1 MRVTEKHI
9 CFWKEWPS
17 NWHPAEFDV
26 EVNGVECH
34 FFNTEQYFMYM
45 KAIVFGDEEI
55 AKQILADGDPKKAKA
70 LGRKVQN
77 YDEPVW
83 NDKRYQIM
91 LKANV
96 AKFSQNE
103 DLKQLLL
110 SPEYDGR
117 GFVEA
122 SPYDK
127 VWGVCMY
134 ESNPDIDD
142 ETKWKGL
149 NLLGKV
155 LDETRRIIREDDAIQ
170 ENFRSYWTDR
180 DTDECFFG
188 ISILIDD
195 QGYTGKEMRFDSSNL
210 DKMPS
215 ILLDG
220 DYWQVESLRLF
231 GKYDVEL
238 NLISNDKTKTMRIPD
253 VDIEKREAYKLLC
266 AVFDNTEHFNGCEGK
281 DYEDVEDFYGWELS

>member
-1 MRVTEKHI
+1 MRVTDKHV
-9 CFWKEWPS
+9 CFWNEWPS
-17 NWHPAEFDV
+17 NWHPVEFDV
-26 EVNGVECH
+26 EVNGVKCH
-34 FFNTEQYFMYM
+34 FYNTEQYFMYM

-55 AKQILADGDPKKAKA
+55 AKQILEVSDPKKVKA

-77 YDEPVW
+77 YDEAVW
-83 NDKRYQIM
+83 NEKRYQVM

-110 SPEYDGR
+110 SPEYEGH

-127 VWGVCMY
+127 VWGVRMF

-155 LDETRRIIREDDAIQ
+155 LDETR
-170 ENFRSYWTDR
+170 
-180 DTDECFFG
+180 
-188 ISILIDD
+188 SIV
-195 QGYTGKEMRFDSSNL
+195 S
-210 DKMPS
+210 
-215 ILLDG
+215 LL
-220 DYWQVESLRLF
+220 
-231 GKYDVEL
+231 
-238 NLISNDKTKTMRIPD
+238 
-253 VDIEKREAYKLLC
+253 
-266 AVFDNTEHFNGCEGK
+266 
-281 DYEDVEDFYGWELS
+281 

>member
-1 MRVTEKHI
+1 MRVTDKHV
-9 CFWKEWPS
+9 CFWNEWPS
-17 NWHPAEFDV
+17 NWHPAEFDI
-26 EVNGVECH
+26 EVNEVQCH
-34 FFNTEQYFMYM
+34 FYNTEQYFMYM

-55 AKQILADGDPKKAKA
+55 AKQILADGDPKKVKA

-77 YDEPVW
+77 YDEQVW

-110 SPEYDGR
+110 SPEYKGP

-127 VWGVCMY
+127 VWGIRMY
-134 ESNPDIDD
+134 ESNPDIDN

-155 LDETRRIIREDDAIQ
+155 LDETRRIIVEEESIK
-170 ENFRSYWTDR
+170 ENFLIWDDR
-180 DTDECFFG
+180 DTNECFFG
-188 ISILIDD
+188 ISILIGD
-195 QGYTGKEMRFDSSNL
+195 QSYTGKKELKFDSSNP
-210 DKMPS
+210 DKMPT
-215 ILLDG
+215 ILLD
-220 DYWQVESLRLF
+220 DEYWQVESLRLT
-231 GKYDVEL
+231 DRHEMEL
-238 NLISNDKTKTMRIPD
+238 NLISNDITKKVLVSD
-253 VDIEKREAYKLLC
+253 DEIEKKEAYRLLC
-266 AVFDNTEHFNGCEGK
+266 AAFDNTEHEKSEGE

>member
-1 MRVTEKHI
+1 
-9 CFWKEWPS
+9 
-17 NWHPAEFDV
+17 
-26 EVNGVECH
+26 
-34 FFNTEQYFMYM
+34 
-45 KAIVFGDEEI
+45 
-55 AKQILADGDPKKAKA
+55 
-70 LGRKVQN
+70 
-77 YDEPVW
+77 
-83 NDKRYQIM
+83 M

-103 DLKQLLL
+103 NLKQLLL
-110 SPEYDGR
+110 SPEYEGH

-127 VWGVCMY
+127 VWGVRMY
-134 ESNPDIDD
+134 ESNPEIDD

-155 LDETRRIIREDDAIQ
+155 LDETRRFIREDEAIN
-170 ENFRSYWTDR
+170 ENFTYWDGR

-195 QGYTGKEMRFDSSNL
+195 KGYTGKEMRFDSSNP
-210 DKMPS
+210 DMMPS
-215 ILLDG
+215 ILLEG
-220 DYWQVESLRLF
+220 EYWQVESMRLF

-238 NLISNDKTKTMRIPD
+238 NLTSNGSTKTVRIPD

-266 AVFDNTEHFNGCEGK
+266 AVFYNTEHEKTEGE

>member
-1 MRVTEKHI
+1 MKVTDKHV
-9 CFWKEWPS
+9 CFWNEWPS
-17 NWHPAEFDV
+17 NWHPAEFDI
-26 EVNGVECH
+26 EVNGVKCH
-34 FFNTEQYFMYM
+34 FYNTEQYFMYM

-55 AKQILADGDPKKAKA
+55 AKQILADGDPKKVKA

-77 YDEPVW
+77 YDEQVW

-103 DLKQLLL
+103 DLKELLL
-110 SPEYDGR
+110 SPEYEGH

-127 VWGVCMY
+127 VWGVRMY

-142 ETKWKGL
+142 ESKWKGL

-155 LDETRRIIREDDAIQ
+155 LDETRKIILEEDSIKESFIIWDDRET
-170 ENFRSYWTDR
+170 N
-180 DTDECFFG
+180 ECFFG
-188 ISILIDD
+188 ISILIGD
-195 QGYTGKEMRFDSSNL
+195 QSYTGCEELKFAA
-210 DKMPS
+210 DKMPV
-215 ILLDG
+215 ILLNNE
-220 DYWQVESLRLF
+220 YWQVGSLRLT
-231 GKYDVEL
+231 GRYEMEL
-238 NLISNDKTKTMRIPD
+238 NLVSNDVTKKVRVSDT
-253 VDIEKREAYKLLC
+253 DIEKKEAYKLLC
-266 AVFDNTEHFNGCEGK
+266 AVFDNTEHEKTEGE

>member
-1 MRVTEKHI
+1 MKVTDKHV
-9 CFWKEWPS
+9 CFWNEWPS
-17 NWHPAEFDV
+17 NWHPAEFDI
-26 EVNGVECH
+26 EVNGVKCH
-34 FFNTEQYFMYM
+34 FYNTEQYFMYM

-55 AKQILADGDPKKAKA
+55 AKQILADGDPKKVKA

-77 YDEPVW
+77 YDEQVW

-103 DLKQLLL
+103 DLKELLL
-110 SPEYDGR
+110 SPEYEGH

-127 VWGVCMY
+127 VWGVRMY

-155 LDETRRIIREDDAIQ
+155 LDETRKIILEEDSIKESFIIWDDRET
-170 ENFRSYWTDR
+170 N
-180 DTDECFFG
+180 ECFFG
-188 ISILIDD
+188 ISILIGD
-195 QGYTGKEMRFDSSNL
+195 QSYTGCEELKFAA
-210 DKMPS
+210 DKMPV
-215 ILLDG
+215 ILLNNE
-220 DYWQVESLRLF
+220 YWQVGSLRLT
-231 GKYDVEL
+231 GRYEMEL
-238 NLISNDKTKTMRIPD
+238 NIVSNDVTKKVRVSDT
-253 VDIEKREAYKLLC
+253 DIEKKEAYKLLC
-266 AVFDNTEHFNGCEGK
+266 AVFDNTEHEKTEGE

>member
-1 MRVTEKHI
+1 MIVTDKHV
-9 CFWKEWPS
+9 CFWNEWPS
-17 NWHPAEFDV
+17 NWHPAEFDI
-26 EVNGVECH
+26 EVNDTMCH
-34 FFNTEQYFMYM
+34 FHNTEQYFMYM

-55 AKQILADGDPKKAKA
+55 AKQILADGDPKKVKA

-77 YDEPVW
+77 YDEQVW
-83 NDKRYQIM
+83 NEKRYQVM

-110 SPEYDGR
+110 SPEYKGH

-127 VWGVCMY
+127 VWGVRMY

-155 LDETRRIIREDDAIQ
+155 LDETRRIIKEDDAI
-170 ENFRSYWTDR
+170 EDNFRLYWNNR
-180 DTDECFFG
+180 DAYECFNG
-188 ISILIDD
+188 IAILLK
-195 QGYTGKEMRFDSSNL
+195 KERYLTFDSSNPN
-210 DKMPS
+210 KMPT
-215 ILLDG
+215 ILYD
-220 DYWQVESLRLF
+220 DEYWQVESIRLT
-231 GKYDVEL
+231 DNDDIEL
-238 NLISNDKTKTMRIPD
+238 NRFGDGKIKKVSD
-253 VDIEKREAYKLLC
+253 VDIEKRDAYKLLC
-266 AVFDNTEHFNGCEGK
+266 AVFDNTEHEKDEGE

>member
-1 MRVTEKHI
+1 MRVTDKHV
-9 CFWKEWPS
+9 CFWNEWPS
-17 NWHPAEFDV
+17 NWHPAEFDI
-26 EVNGVECH
+26 EVNGVTCH
-34 FFNTEQYFMYM
+34 FYNTEQYFMYM

-55 AKQILADGDPKKAKA
+55 ARQILEVSDPKKVKA

-77 YDEPVW
+77 YDEQVW
-83 NDKRYQIM
+83 NEKRYQIM

-103 DLKQLLL
+103 ELKQLLL
-110 SPEYDGR
+110 SPEDEGH

-127 VWGVCMY
+127 VWGVRMY

-155 LDETRRIIREDDAIQ
+155 LDETRRIVREDDVIA
-170 ENFRSYWTDR
+170 ENFTYWDNR
-180 DTDECFFG
+180 DEDECFHG
-188 ISILIDD
+188 IAILL
-195 QGYTGKEMRFDSSNL
+195 QNEGYLKFDSSNP
-210 DKMPS
+210 DKMPT
-215 ILLDG
+215 ILLDDG
-220 DYWQVESLRLF
+220 YWQVESLKLTGDR
-231 GKYDVEL
+231 DIEL
-238 NLISNDKTKTMRIPD
+238 NLISNGITKKVSDDDIIA
-253 VDIEKREAYKLLC
+253 DIEKKDAYKLLC
-266 AVFDNTEHFNGCEGK
+266 AVFDNTEHEKTEGE

>member
-1 MRVTEKHI
+1 MKVTDKHV
-9 CFWKEWPS
+9 CFWNEWPS
-17 NWHPAEFDV
+17 NWHPAEFDI
-26 EVNGVECH
+26 EVNDTMCH
-34 FFNTEQYFMYM
+34 FHNTEQYFMYM

-55 AKQILADGDPKKAKA
+55 AKQILADGDPKKVKV

-77 YDEPVW
+77 YDEQVW

-103 DLKQLLL
+103 NLKQLLL
-110 SPEYDGR
+110 SPAYEGH

-127 VWGVCMY
+127 VWGVRMY

-155 LDETRRIIREDDAIQ
+155 LDETRRIIKEYDAINK
-170 ENFRSYWTDR
+170 NFIYWDDR
-180 DTDECFFG
+180 GEYECFNG
-188 ISILIDD
+188 IAILLKNK
-195 QGYTGKEMRFDSSNL
+195 GYLEFDSSNP
-210 DKMPS
+210 DKMPTV
-215 ILLDG
+215 LLD
-220 DYWQVESLRLF
+220 DEYWQVESIRLT
-231 GKYDVEL
+231 DNDDIEL
-238 NLISNDKTKTMRIPD
+238 NRFGDGKTKKVTDI
-253 VDIEKREAYKLLC
+253 DIEKRDAYKLLC
-266 AVFDNTEHFNGCEGK
+266 AVFDNTEHYNVYEEK

>member
-1 MRVTEKHI
+1 MRVTDKHI
-9 CFWKEWPS
+9 CFWEEWPS

-26 EVNGVECH
+26 EVNGVKCH
-34 FFNTEQYFMYM
+34 FYHTEQYFMYM

-55 AKQILADGDPKKAKA
+55 AKQILEVSDPKKVKA

-77 YDEPVW
+77 YDEAVW
-83 NDKRYQIM
+83 NEKRYQVM

-103 DLKQLLL
+103 ELKQLLL
-110 SPEYDGR
+110 SPEYEGH

-127 VWGVCMY
+127 VWGVRMY

-155 LDETRRIIREDDAIQ
+155 LDETRRIVREDDVIA
-170 ENFRSYWTDR
+170 ENFTYWDNR
-180 DTDECFFG
+180 DGDECFHG
-188 ISILIDD
+188 IAILL
-195 QGYTGKEMRFDSSNL
+195 QNEGYLKFDSSNP
-210 DKMPS
+210 DKMPT
-215 ILLDG
+215 ILLD
-220 DYWQVESLRLF
+220 DVYWQVESLKLTGDR
-231 GKYDVEL
+231 DIEL
-238 NLISNDKTKTMRIPD
+238 NLISNGITKKVSDDDIIA
-253 VDIEKREAYKLLC
+253 DIEKKDAYKLLC
-266 AVFDNTEHFNGCEGK
+266 AVFKNTEHYNVYEDK

>member
-1 MRVTEKHI
+1 MRVTDKHV
-9 CFWKEWPS
+9 CFWNEWPS
-17 NWHPAEFDV
+17 NWHPAEFDI
-26 EVNGVECH
+26 EVNEVHCH
-34 FFNTEQYFMYM
+34 FYNTEQYFMYM

-55 AKQILADGDPKKAKA
+55 AKQILADGDPKKVKA

-77 YDEPVW
+77 YDEQVW

-110 SPEYDGR
+110 SPEYKGH

-122 SPYDK
+122 YDK
-127 VWGVCMY
+127 VWGIRMY
-134 ESNPDIDD
+134 ESNPDIDN

-155 LDETRRIIREDDAIQ
+155 LDETRRIIVEEESIK
-170 ENFRSYWTDR
+170 ENFLIWDDR
-180 DTDECFFG
+180 DTNECFFG
-188 ISILIDD
+188 ISILIGD
-195 QGYTGKEMRFDSSNL
+195 QSYTGKKELKFDSSNP
-210 DKMPS
+210 DKMPT
-215 ILLDG
+215 ILLD
-220 DYWQVESLRLF
+220 DEYWQVESLRLT
-231 GKYDVEL
+231 DRHEMEL
-238 NLISNDKTKTMRIPD
+238 NLISNDFTKKVLVSDDEI
-253 VDIEKREAYKLLC
+253 VKKEAYKLLC
-266 AVFDNTEHFNGCEGK
+266 AAFDNTEHEKSEGE